1 LLPEVLVRVQLVTI
15 PFIASKPALTAHFR
29 GDEGRIAYKKE
40 DGFLILI
47 DRVVESIPL
56 LGWGIQFLIVVVDID
71 VQASLTDRMGLPQN
85 GQLMLNQVRWFRK
98 NKGLVRY
105 Y

>member
-1 LLPEVLVRVQLVTI
+1 MKGIR
-15 PFIASKPALTAHFR
+15 
-29 GDEGRIAYKKE
+29 AYSIYKS
-40 DGFLILI
+40 DLILILI

-56 LGWGIQFLIVVVDID
+56 LGWGIPFIIVVVDID

-85 GQLMLNQVRWFRK
+85 GLLMLNQVRWFRR

>member
-1 LLPEVLVRVQLVTI
+1 MKGIR
-15 PFIASKPALTAHFR
+15 
-29 GDEGRIAYKKE
+29 AYSIYQS
-40 DGFLILI
+40 DLILILI

-56 LGWGIQFLIVVVDID
+56 LGWGIQFIIVVVDID

-85 GQLMLNQVRWFRK
+85 GLLMLNQVRWFRR